1 MALASRRRRCK
12 ERLNAQILDADGM
25 RRALWRMAHEILEQQ
40 GGADGLVLVGIP
52 RRGLPLARRI
62 AKLIAQIEGAEP
74 PVGQVDIG
82 PYRDDG
88 RAQRRE
94 ATPEDIAGRSVVLCD
109 DVLHT
114 GRTVRAALDALV
126 DWGRPRRVSLLVMID
141 RGHRELPIRA
151 DFVGKNVP
159 TAREE
164 RVFVR
169 LQETDGVDEVVIERD
184 NVKNT

>member
-1 MALASRRRRCK
+1 
-12 ERLNAQILDADGM
+12 M

-40 GGADGLVLVGIP
+40 GGAEDLVLVGIP
-52 RRGLPLARRI
+52 SRGLPLAQRI
-62 AKLIAQIEGAEP
+62 ARLIEQIEGIEP

-88 RAQRRE
+88 RAEHRQ
-94 ATPEDIAGRSVVLCD
+94 ALPTVVAGKSVVLCD

-114 GRTVRAALDALV
+114 GRTVRAALDAIV
-126 DWGRPRRVSLLVMID
+126 DWGRPRRVSLLVLVD
-141 RGHRELPIRA
+141 RGHRELPIRP

-164 RVFVR
+164 HVFVH
-169 LQETDGVDEVVIERD
+169 LTESDGVDEVVIERD
-184 NVKNT
+184 N